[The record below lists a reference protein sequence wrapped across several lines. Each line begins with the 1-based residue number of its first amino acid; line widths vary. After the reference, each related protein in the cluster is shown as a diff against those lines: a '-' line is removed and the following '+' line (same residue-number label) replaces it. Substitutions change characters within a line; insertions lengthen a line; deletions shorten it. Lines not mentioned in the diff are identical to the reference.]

1 MSANTVLFKQL
12 RSMFGLPTV
21 FIAEVVVVYDD
32 DTSLVQLPGPTGL
45 VTYAGNVATGS
56 LVRVRGSSVPAGSRA
71 FVRAGVIESQAP
83 SGEIGDIE
91 VGTVVNVTA

>member
-1 MSANTVLFKQL
+1 MSANASLFRQF
-12 RSMFGLPTV
+12 RSLFNLPSV
-21 FIAEVVVVYDD
+21 YIAEVVEVYGD
-32 DTSLVQLPGPTGL
+32 DTSLVKLPGPDGL
-45 VTYAGNVATGS
+45 TPYAGNVAAGS

-91 VGTVVNVTA
+91 VGRVVNVPE